1 VSAEPNRPPRL
12 ITDETI
18 QALERR
24 IGIPVRHRGSRPHV
38 SVTTEDSIRHFANAI
53 GQDDPIHCDADYG
66 AASAWGSVIAPP
78 LYYSA
83 MGGAKEVT
91 WTPEQAEA
99 MSGGDPLA
107 GIGQYMIGE
116 KWTFHRPV
124 RPGDRVL
131 QTTALHR
138 VEERPPAEDGRR
150 ALWVTHR
157 VLQLGATDDA
167 PFAEMERTF
176 HHADRD
182 KSGAGGR
189 SDATTFEPAH
199 YDDAAMAEIDA
210 GYAAEVTRGAEPRT
224 AKDVEVGESIG
235 RIVRGPL
242 TTGDVISYHVGIGWG
257 GFGIGSTRLAWKK
270 RQRMPKLFV
279 PNSQGVPDTVQ
290 RCHWEDEWAR
300 SLGQPLSYDY
310 GAMRSNW
317 ATSLIRNWMGDTGW
331 LWRFESR
338 IRRFN
343 HRGDATWFSGEVTDV
358 DADTGRVEVAI
369 EGINQR
375 GTQTCTAT
383 ATILLP
389 LAGEDLPYIPEPER
403 V

>member
-1 VSAEPNRPPRL
+1 
-12 ITDETI
+12 
-18 QALERR
+18 
-24 IGIPVRHRGSRPHV
+24 
-38 SVTTEDSIRHFANAI
+38 
-53 GQDDPIHCDADYG
+53 
-66 AASAWGSVIAPP
+66 
-78 LYYSA
+78 
-83 MGGAKEVT
+83 
-91 WTPEQAEA
+91 
-99 MSGGDPLA
+99 
-107 GIGQYMIGE
+107 
-116 KWTFHRPV
+116 
-124 RPGDRVL
+124 
-131 QTTALHR
+131 LHR
-138 VEERPPAEDGRR
+138 IEERPLAEDGRR

-157 VLQLGATDDA
+157 VLQLGAADDT

-176 HHADRD
+176 HHSDRD
-182 KSGAGGR
+182 TSGAGGR
-189 SDATTFEPAH
+189 SDSTTFEPAH
-199 YDDAAMAEIDA
+199 YDEAAMAEIDA
-210 GYAAEVTRGAEPRT
+210 GYAAEVSRGAEPRT

-389 LAGEDLPYIPEPER
+389 LAGENLPYIPEPER

>member
-1 VSAEPNRPPRL
+1 
-12 ITDETI
+12 
-18 QALERR
+18 
-24 IGIPVRHRGSRPHV
+24 
-38 SVTTEDSIRHFANAI
+38 
-53 GQDDPIHCDADYG
+53 
-66 AASAWGSVIAPP
+66 
-78 LYYSA
+78 
-83 MGGAKEVT
+83 
-91 WTPEQAEA
+91 
-99 MSGGDPLA
+99 
-107 GIGQYMIGE
+107 
-116 KWTFHRPV
+116 
-124 RPGDRVL
+124 
-131 QTTALHR
+131 
-138 VEERPPAEDGRR
+138 
-150 ALWVTHR
+150 
-157 VLQLGATDDA
+157 
-167 PFAEMERTF
+167 
-176 HHADRD
+176 
-182 KSGAGGR
+182 
-189 SDATTFEPAH
+189 
-199 YDDAAMAEIDA
+199 MAEIDA
-210 GYAAEVTRGAEPRT
+210 GYAAEVSRGAEPRT

-257 GFGIGSTRLAWKK
+257 GFGVGSTRLAWKK

-279 PNSQGVPDTVQ
+279 PNAQGVPDTVQ
-290 RCHWEDEWAR
+290 RCHWEDDWAR

-343 HRGDATWFSGEVTDV
+343 HRGDSTWFSGVVTDV
-358 DADTGRVEVAI
+358 DADTGRVDVAI